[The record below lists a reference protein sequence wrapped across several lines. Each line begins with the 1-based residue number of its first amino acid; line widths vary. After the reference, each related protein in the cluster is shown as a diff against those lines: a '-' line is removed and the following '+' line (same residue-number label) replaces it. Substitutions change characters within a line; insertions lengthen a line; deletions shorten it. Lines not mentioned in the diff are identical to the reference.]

1 MTWPSVAGYRSGGAG
16 QYKMIKEITQERA
29 RTIADAFAGKRII
42 VLGDLMLD
50 EFIWGRVR
58 RISPEA
64 PVPVV
69 EVDRQTLALGGAG
82 NVVSNLVALGGAAT
96 PIGVLGDDPDAA
108 RLRGAFGELGVS
120 TVRLV
125 VDASRPTTV
134 KTRIIAHNQ
143 QVVRADRES
152 RARIDAA
159 IEQCVAESFL
169 HAIEAADAVVVSDY
183 GKGLLTPGLLSQV
196 LWAARERGL
205 IVCLDPKMHSFVH
218 YQPVTV
224 ITPNNQEASDASGI
238 PIEDKESLTEAGR
251 KLLDSIDTQA
261 LLITRGEEGMSLF
274 TANGPGGAEVTH
286 IPTVAREV
294 YDVTGAGDT
303 VVATLAL
310 ALSSG
315 ASLEEAAVLANHAAG
330 VVVGKVGT
338 ASLTRDE
345 LLATI

>member
-1 MTWPSVAGYRSGGAG
+1 
-16 QYKMIKEITQERA
+16 MIKTLTQERA
-29 RTIADAFAGKRII
+29 RSIADAFAGKRII
-42 VLGDLMLD
+42 VLGDVMLD

-82 NVVSNLVALGGAAT
+82 NVVSNLVALGAATT
-96 PIGVLGDDPDAA
+96 PIGVVGDDLDAD
-108 RLRGAFGELGVS
+108 RLRGAFDELGVS
-120 TVRLV
+120 AVRLV
-125 VDASRPTTV
+125 VDSARPTTV

-152 RARIDAA
+152 RARIAA
-159 IEQCVAESFL
+159 PIEDRVAESFRDE
-169 HAIEAADAVVVSDY
+169 IEAADAVVVSDY
-183 GKGLLTPGLLSQV
+183 GKGLLTPGLLAHA
-196 LWAARERGL
+196 LRAARDRGL
-205 IVCLDPKMHSFVH
+205 IVCLDPKMRSFVH

-238 PIEDKESLTEAGR
+238 PIEDVRSLTEAGL
-251 KLLDSIDTQA
+251 KLLGSIDTRA
-261 LLITRGEEGMSLF
+261 VLITRGEEGMALF
-274 TANGPGGAEVTH
+274 TGGGPDGAEVTH

-303 VVATLAL
+303 VIATLAL
-310 ALSSG
+310 ALASG

>member
-1 MTWPSVAGYRSGGAG
+1 MMNTL
-16 QYKMIKEITQERA
+16 TQKRA
-29 RTIADAFAGKRII
+29 RSITDEFGGKRIV
-42 VLGDLMLD
+42 VLGDVMLD

-82 NVVSNLVALGGAAT
+82 NVVSNLVALGASPT
-96 PIGVLGDDPDAA
+96 PIGVIGDDLDAE
-108 RLRGAFGELGVS
+108 RLRHAFRELSVS
-120 TVRLV
+120 SDRLV
-125 VDASRPTTV
+125 IDATRPTTV

-152 RARIDAA
+152 RAPIAA
-159 IEQCVAESFL
+159 QVEDRVVDGFGGEIR
-169 HAIEAADAVVVSDY
+169 AADAIVVSDY
-183 GKGLLTPGLLSQV
+183 GKGLLTPRLLSQT
-196 LWAARERGL
+196 LQAARERGL
-205 IVCLDPKMHSFVH
+205 IVCLDPKMRSFVN

-224 ITPNNQEASDASGI
+224 ITPNNQEAAEASGI
-238 PIEDKESLTEAGR
+238 AIEDEQSLAEAGC
-251 KLLDSIDTQA
+251 KLIASIDCRA
-261 LLITRGEEGMSLF
+261 VLVTRGEEGMTLF
-274 TANGPGGAEVTH
+274 TDGGPAGVNLTH

-303 VVATLAL
+303 VIATLAL
-310 ALSSG
+310 ALAGG

-338 ASLTRDE
+338 ASVTREE
-345 LLATI
+345 LLATFPM

>member
-1 MTWPSVAGYRSGGAG
+1 MSNLSR
-16 QYKMIKEITQERA
+16 ERA
-29 RTIADAFAGKRII
+29 RTLTSGFAGKRIV

-82 NVVSNLVALGGAAT
+82 NVVSNLVALGAHTT
-96 PIGVLGDDPDAA
+96 PVGVLGDDSDAD
-108 RLRGAFGELGVS
+108 RLRGAFGELGV
-120 TVRLV
+120 TTIALV
-125 VDASRPTTV
+125 ADPARPTTV

-152 RARIDAA
+152 RGRIAIA
-159 IEQCVAESFL
+159 IEDRVAASFCDQ
-169 HAIEAADAVVVSDY
+169 IEAADAVVISDY
-183 GKGLLTPGLLSQV
+183 GKGLLTPGLLAHT
-196 LWAARERGL
+196 LKAARERGL
-205 IVCLDPKMHSFVH
+205 IVCLDPKMRSFDH

-238 PIEDKESLTEAGR
+238 PIEDEQSLTDAGR
-251 KLLDSIDTQA
+251 KLLRSIDTSA
-261 LLITRGEEGMSLF
+261 VLITRGEEGMALF
-274 TANGPGGAEVTH
+274 TGGDSDGAEVTH

-303 VVATLAL
+303 VIATLAL
-310 ALSSG
+310 ALASG

-338 ASLTRDE
+338 ASLTREE
-345 LLATI
+345 LLGAM

>member
-1 MTWPSVAGYRSGGAG
+1 MTR
-16 QYKMIKEITQERA
+16 ILTRERA
-29 RTIADAFAGKRII
+29 RSITDAFAGKRIV
-42 VLGDLMLD
+42 VLGDVMLD

-82 NVVSNLVALGGAAT
+82 NVVSNLVALGATAT
-96 PIGVLGDDPDAA
+96 PIGVVGDDSDAD
-108 RLRGAFGELGVS
+108 RLRTAFAAL
-120 TVRLV
+120 R
-125 VDASRPTTV
+125 ASEASLISDPTRPTTI

-152 RARIDAA
+152 RSAISSSIEAEVAEAFCSEIKGADAA
-159 IEQCVAESFL
+159 
-169 HAIEAADAVVVSDY
+169 VVSDY
-183 GKGLLTPGLLSQV
+183 GKGLLTPTLLSRV
-196 LWAARERGL
+196 LAKASERGL
-205 IVCLDPKMHSFVH
+205 IVCLDPKMRKFDY

-224 ITPNNQEASDASGI
+224 ITPNHQEAAEAAGVAIDDEQG
-238 PIEDKESLTEAGR
+238 LVEAGR
-251 KLLDSIDTQA
+251 RILGSINTRA
-261 LLITRGEEGMSLF
+261 VLITRGEEGMTLF
-274 TANGPGGAEVTH
+274 TGADKDDTSVTH

-303 VVATLAL
+303 VIATLAVAL
-310 ALSSG
+310 ASG
-315 ASLEEAAVLANHAAG
+315 ASLEEAAVLANHGAG

-338 ASLTRDE
+338 ASVSRDE

>member
-1 MTWPSVAGYRSGGAG
+1 
-16 QYKMIKEITQERA
+16 MITLTGERA
-29 RTIADAFAGKRII
+29 RTLTDNFSGKQIV

-82 NVVSNLVALGGAAT
+82 NVASNLVALGASPRPLG
-96 PIGVLGDDPDAA
+96 IIGDDPDAERVA
-108 RLRGAFGELGVS
+108 TAFRSLGVS
-120 TVRLV
+120 TGGLV
-125 VDASRPTTV
+125 ADPARPTTL

-152 RARIDAA
+152 RAPISREIEDRIFEALQRE
-159 IEQCVAESFL
+159 IET
-169 HAIEAADAVVVSDY
+169 ADAIVISDY
-183 GKGLLTPGLLSQV
+183 NKGLLTPRLLSSV
-196 LWAARERGL
+196 LTAARERDL
-205 IVCLDPKMHSFVH
+205 IVCLDPKMRSFVH
-218 YQPVTV
+218 YQPLTV
-224 ITPNNQEASDASGI
+224 ITPNNQEAAEASGVA
-238 PIEDKESLTEAGR
+238 IEDEESLVEAGR
-251 KLLDSIDTQA
+251 KILASIDCRA
-261 LLITRGEEGMSLF
+261 LLVTRGEEGMTLF
-274 TANGPGGAEVTH
+274 TDGGEVTH

-310 ALSSG
+310 ALAAG
-315 ASLEEAAVLANHAAG
+315 ASLAESAVMANHAAG

-338 ASLTRDE
+338 ATVNREE
-345 LLATI
+345 LLATVGA

>member
-1 MTWPSVAGYRSGGAG
+1 MMKTL
-16 QYKMIKEITQERA
+16 TQERA
-29 RTIADAFAGKRII
+29 RSIADAFVGKRII
-42 VLGDLMLD
+42 VLGDVMLD

-82 NVVSNLVALGGAAT
+82 NVVSNLAALGSAAT
-96 PIGVLGDDPDAA
+96 PIGVLGDDPDAD
-108 RLRGAFGELGVS
+108 RLRGAFKELGVN
-120 TVRLV
+120 TAKLI
-125 VDASRPTTV
+125 VDLARPTTV

-152 RARIDAA
+152 RARIGGA
-159 IEQCVAESFL
+159 IEDRVVESFCD
-169 HAIEAADAVVVSDY
+169 AINEADAVVVSDY
-183 GKGLLTPGLLSQV
+183 GKGLLTPGLLARV
-196 LWAARERGL
+196 LVAARERGL
-205 IVCLDPKMHSFVH
+205 SVCLDPKMRSFVH

-238 PIEDKESLTEAGR
+238 PIEDRQSLTDAGR
-251 KLLDSIDTQA
+251 KLLGSIDTHA
-261 LLITRGEEGMSLF
+261 VLITRGEEGMALF
-274 TANGPGGAEVTH
+274 TGGGADGAEVTH

-310 ALSSG
+310 ALASG
-315 ASLEEAAVLANHAAG
+315 ASLEEAAILANHAAG

-338 ASLTRDE
+338 ASLTREE